1 MMETLLQQ
9 LPALKDFHSRGGSK
23 YNAIYKQ
30 LQEYVLDHY
39 SVSYGCDL
47 PIDFGDIALTLP
59 YFKMGTC
66 NTINLFNL
74 DEMILLSFY
83 WHNKNRYSSVVDI
96 GANVGLHSIFM
107 EKCGFKVSS
116 YEPDEKHY
124 NELVKNLKLN
134 NCNSV
139 DVHKKA
145 VSNNNGIA
153 KFIRILDNTTSSH
166 VEGSK
171 DNVYGPTEVVE
182 VPTVNVN
189 DILDGVDLVKID
201 AEGHEATI
209 LESLNI
215 EAFDSLDMVLEVG
228 SSRNAKI
235 IFDKFSGNCNILSQK
250 LNWNPIDK
258 MEDIPVSYKEG
269 SLFISRRFDS
279 FYEKG

>member
-209 LESLNI
+209 L
-215 EAFDSLDMVLEVG
+215 